1 MTDAITDEADEAAA
15 RGVRS
20 LAGLALVL
28 VRQWWSQ
35 VTALAA
41 ASAVVATTIVGAVG
55 VGASLQRGLHDLAI
69 DRLGSIEAAI
79 IADEPFTH
87 QVVTRLAES
96 LATTPASSG
105 RPAAVVPA
113 LVMTVS
119 VDATDGGRRAA
130 TRATLLAC
138 DEPGALGFTGT
149 RSGPGRDRVL
159 VNAPLA
165 DALGLEPGAAVVLRI
180 PDRSNVPSDTP
191 LGRRTPAS
199 TGRRLTVDEVL
210 PEGGLARFS
219 LRPVQVTAPL
229 AVTSLATARAI
240 LRRGDVA
247 NVVFAVGSDER
258 TPASRGAIGGT
269 SRAAADWL
277 RDAVRP
283 DLADYG
289 LALEPAGSAH
299 ALRLVSRRLVLPGEV
314 DRAAEA
320 VLGPLGGMPSLVFL
334 ATALSPAAAG
344 AGGGADQPEADTATT
359 ASAARPPA
367 VPYST
372 VAGVPSTTL
381 PSGALVDDTGTTLAL
396 PGPDGIIVDRWLVD
410 DLASQGRPIAVGDAL
425 EMRSFLPET
434 LDGHVEE
441 ARETLRI
448 TGIAA
453 MEGAAVARD
462 LVPEVEGITDEAS
475 IADWD
480 PPFPFDRTSVRT
492 SPPDDQDDRYWKAH
506 GATPKVFVALPTARR
521 LAASRFG
528 ATTAWHV
535 PRGRVPDVDA
545 LRESLAAALRPE
557 ALGIRTEPL
566 RATALSA
573 ATGSTPFGSLFLAL
587 SSFLVVAGLL
597 LEWLLFHLLV
607 AARRRDLGV
616 LSAVGWAPAR
626 LATLLVLVGGAAA
639 AAGVV
644 VGTALGPVWAATLLA
659 VLGRAWST
667 QVSGGTVAAF
677 TAGPPPFAAIWP
689 GAIAAIVLCLVA
701 LAWAAWRAGRVAPL
715 SLLRERRDADSRP
728 VHRTGRL
735 APLLAAASLA
745 GAATSAWYGRGAAW
759 QSAVALFFVAG
770 TLALVG
776 FLTVVRAWLGRVR
789 TAGPPRSLPGLAL
802 RGLRWRPGRAFSVA
816 AIVAVAQ
823 FLIVAVS
830 SFAVRPPDDP
840 GDRASPT
847 GGWTA
852 LATFGEPTS
861 VDPSE
866 PETLGTLGLS
876 AIDESVVRA
885 CTIARVRASG
895 GDDASCANLYAAGRP
910 TVLGVGDDFVAR
922 GGFRFVA
929 HARRDAAARADS
941 PDNPWTLLESA
952 ASAEGPIPAILD
964 QATAQWALKL
974 GGLGA
979 TFTIP
984 DGQGRDV
991 TLEIVG
997 LLDASILQ
1005 GFVIVSDAAFRR
1017 LFPER
1022 SGYGMALVDAAGVPP
1037 DQRARVA
1044 PALAAAWADAGV
1056 AVEAAVDRLR
1066 SLQAVQNTFLAGFQ
1080 SLGTLGLLLGT
1091 AGVAAVQMQN
1101 ILERRGQLALVRAV
1115 GFTAGRLRGLLAIE
1129 TVLTVGLGL
1138 VAGTAAGLLAVSPLI
1153 GGAASGTAGPFAW
1166 VAATCGLSLVAALVA
1181 GLAAT
1186 TRHAIPERP
1195 RSE

>member
-1 MTDAITDEADEAAA
+1 MIDEADESAAA

-20 LAGLALVL
+20 LAGLAILL
-28 VRQWWSQ
+28 VRQWWPQ
-35 VTALAA
+35 VMALAA

-55 VGASLQRGLHDLAI
+55 VGASLQRGLHDLALE
-69 DRLGSIEAAI
+69 RLGAIDAAI
-79 IADEPFTH
+79 IADEPFTDRL
-87 QVVTRLAES
+87 VTRLAES
-96 LATTPASSG
+96 LGTTPAASG
-105 RPAAVVPA
+105 RPASVVPA

-119 VDATDGGRRAA
+119 VDATGGGRRAA

-138 DEPGALGFTGT
+138 DDPAALGFTGA
-149 RSGPGRDRVL
+149 RSGPARDRVL

-191 LGRRTPAS
+191 LGRRAPAS

-247 NVVFAVGSDER
+247 NVVFAVGAADRS
-258 TPASRGAIGGT
+258 AAGRGDAGGS

-277 RDAVRP
+277 RGSLRA

-289 LALEPAGSAH
+289 FALEPAGSAD

-320 VLGPLGGMPSLVFL
+320 VLGPLGGVPSLVFL
-334 ATALSPAAAG
+334 ANALVPVAAG
-344 AGGGADQPEADTATT
+344 DRGVADQPDPAAPVTAPAT
-359 ASAARPPA
+359 RPPA

-372 VAGVPSTTL
+372 VAGVPATTL
-381 PSGALVDDTGTTLAL
+381 PSGGLVDATGTTLAP
-396 PGPDGIIVDRWLVD
+396 PGPDGIIVDRWVVD
-410 DLASQGRPIAVGDAL
+410 DLAAQGRPVAIGDPI
-425 EMRSFLPET
+425 EMRYFLPET
-434 LDGHVEE
+434 LDGRVEE
-441 ARETLRI
+441 TRETLRI

-453 MEGAAVARD
+453 MEGAALARD

-480 PPFPFDRTSVRT
+480 PPFPFDRTRVRT

-506 GATPKVFVALPTARR
+506 GATPKAFVSLPTARR

-535 PRGRVPDVDA
+535 PRDRVADVDT
-545 LRESLAAALRPE
+545 LRESLAGALRPE
-557 ALGIRTEPL
+557 ALGIRVEPL
-566 RATALSA
+566 RAAALAA

-644 VGTALGPVWAATLLA
+644 VGMGLGPVWSAALLA

-667 QVSGGTVAAF
+667 GVSGGTVVAF
-677 TAGPPPFAAIWP
+677 AAGPPPLAAIWP
-689 GAIAAIVLCLVA
+689 GALAALVLCLAA
-701 LAWAAWRAGRVAPL
+701 LAWAAWRAGRMAPL
-715 SLLRERRDADSRP
+715 VLLRERGDADSSAAR
-728 VHRTGRL
+728 RGRRMT
-735 APLLAAASLA
+735 PLLAAASLA
-745 GAATSAWYGRGAAW
+745 GAAASAWYGRGAAW
-759 QSAVALFFVAG
+759 QSAVALFFCAG

-776 FLTVVRAWLGRVR
+776 LLMVVRAWLGRVR
-789 TAGPPRSLPGLAL
+789 VGGPPRSLAGLAL

-830 SFAVRPPDDP
+830 SFAVRPPEDP
-840 GDRASPT
+840 GDRGSPT

-861 VDPSE
+861 VDPSD
-866 PETLGTLGLS
+866 PETLATLGLA
-876 AIDESVVRA
+876 AIDETVVRA
-885 CTIARVRASG
+885 CAIARLRSSG

-929 HARRDAAARADS
+929 HAHRDPAAARADA
-941 PDNPWTLLESA
+941 PGNPWRLLESA
-952 ASAEGPIPAILD
+952 ASTERPIPAILD

-984 DGQGRDV
+984 DEQGRDV

-1017 LFPER
+1017 LFPDR
-1022 SGYGMALVDAAGVPP
+1022 SGYGMALIDAAGVPP
-1037 DQRARVA
+1037 DERVRVA

-1056 AVEAAVDRLR
+1056 AVEATIDRLR

-1101 ILERRGQLALVRAV
+1101 VLERRGQLALVRAV
-1115 GFTAGRLRGLLAIE
+1115 GFTSGRLRGLLAIE

-1153 GGAASGTAGPFAW
+1153 GGDASGTRLPFAW
-1166 VAATCGLSLVAALVA
+1166 VTATCGLSLLAALAA
-1181 GLAAT
+1181 GLAAA

-1195 RSE
+1195 RAE